1 MSDPSHDPRV
11 EQLPS
16 RLPVV
21 AALIR
26 DILGYLGYIEAFRWE
41 QSQPPPGERGRGKD
55 A

>member
-11 EQLPS
+11 EQPPS
-16 RLPVV
+16 RLPEVE
-21 AALIR
+21 ALIR
-26 DILGYLGYIEAFRWE
+26 EIQRYLGYIEAFRRE